1 MVDRIENLA
10 TDSHIMKTGVL
21 TDLDEANLF
30 DVVVEVDPHVF
41 MDEEDFFD
49 DVNGDSADSVVE
61 FNVSDLVWSRV
72 PSHPWWPGQICD
84 PATSSKKA
92 MKYFKTGRY
101 LIAFFGDHTF
111 AWKEAAMVKPFEE
124 YFSELQKQNKLE
136 SFHQAIDCAL
146 EEFSRR
152 VEFSLACSC
161 LSEELYSK
169 LRTQTITNAGI
180 RKKLS
185 KRVGG
190 DSFLTAESFDPM
202 KLINIVKEV
211 SMSPVGEADKL
222 ELVRARAQLLAFNRW
237 KGYYELPKFHKHS
250 VVFNDIDHILDVKNN
265 YQSELV
271 KDIAIDIKHDEATP
285 SGEGNLKSQ
294 DDSSGKRKDNSE
306 DLKDSS
312 EKGKNL
318 SNSMSEKPR
327 RGRKK
332 KHRSEDYAGNEL
344 SLHASSTKDEVGC
357 NDIYTNIPIT
367 HIESSKMGKNLS
379 NSMSE
384 KPRRGRKKKHRFEE
398 YAGNELSLHASST
411 KDEVGCNDTNTNIPM
426 KTGQTFRVGDRIQ
439 KVAYILNESNPILK
453 HDDGIS
459 EKVVS
464 KTRRGRK
471 RKETSELVSRGKTGN
486 KATKPNRRRNADP
499 VESFDSEFMKDT
511 YWTDRLIQGIAE
523 DQLSFENQNET
534 VDVHVQT
541 ASERVVPPG
550 LNSTDQDEPHECV
563 KPESEPQDRLIQ
575 GIAEDQLSFE
585 NQNET
590 VDIHVQT
597 AIERAV
603 PTVLHSSDQ
612 DEPHESVGP
621 ESENSVEDPY
631 PTALIL
637 TFTDLDSVPSETNL
651 NDIFRKYGPL
661 YESKTE
667 VMKKSRRAKVVFK
680 RTSDAETAFSN
691 TGKCSIFGTAL
702 VSYRLKFLP
711 PAKVSLRQTRRCRKE
726 ANLENKLLLDA

>member
-21 TDLDEANLF
+21 KDLDEANLF
-30 DVVVEVDPHVF
+30 DVVVEEDPHVF
-41 MDEEDFFD
+41 MDEEEFSD
-49 DVNGDSADSVVE
+49 DVSGDSADSVVD

-136 SFHQAIDCAL
+136 SFHKAIDCAL

-152 VEFSLACSC
+152 VQFSLACSC
-161 LSEELYSK
+161 LSEELYLK
-169 LRTQTITNAGI
+169 LQTQTITNAGI
-180 RKKLS
+180 RKKFS
-185 KRVGG
+185 RSVGG
-190 DSFLTAESFDPM
+190 DSFLTAASFDPM

-211 SMSPVGEADKL
+211 AMSPAGEVDKL

-237 KGYYELPKFHKHS
+237 KGYYELPKFHKHN
-250 VVFNDIDHILDVKNN
+250 VVFNDIDHILDVKND
-265 YQSELV
+265 YQSELME
-271 KDIAIDIKHDEATP
+271 DIAIDIKHDEATP
-285 SGEGNLKSQ
+285 TGGGNLKFQ
-294 DDSSGKRKDNSE
+294 DNSSGKRKDNSE
-306 DLKDSS
+306 DIKVTSI
-312 EKGKNL
+312 KGKNL
-318 SNSMSEKPR
+318 SNSISEKPR

-332 KHRSEDYAGNEL
+332 KPRSEDYAGNEL
-344 SLHASSTKDEVGC
+344 SWHASITK
-357 NDIYTNIPIT
+357 Y
-367 HIESSKMGKNLS
+367 
-379 NSMSE
+379 
-384 KPRRGRKKKHRFEE
+384 
-398 YAGNELSLHASST
+398 
-411 KDEVGCNDTNTNIPM
+411 EVGCNDTTINIPITHVESG

-439 KVAYILNESNPILK
+439 KVACKLNESNSMLK

-459 EKVVS
+459 QNVVP
-464 KTRRGRK
+464 KGRRGRK
-471 RKETSELVSRGKTGN
+471 RKDTSELVSGGKTGN
-486 KATKPNRRRNADP
+486 KATEANKRRNISP
-499 VESFDSEFMKDT
+499 VEASDSEFIKDT

-534 VDVHVQT
+534 VDAVLTASERVVQNQIETGRVHNQNETVDAHVQT
-541 ASERVVPPG
+541 ASERVVQSQNETVDAHVQTATEMVVPTG
-550 LNSTDQDEPHECV
+550 LNSTDKDGP
-563 KPESEPQDRLIQ
+563 L
-575 GIAEDQLSFE
+575 
-585 NQNET
+585 
-590 VDIHVQT
+590 
-597 AIERAV
+597 
-603 PTVLHSSDQ
+603 
-612 DEPHESVGP
+612 ESVEP
-621 ESENSVEDPY
+621 ESENGVEDPY

-637 TFTDLDSVPSETNL
+637 TFTDLDSVPSEANL

-711 PAKVSLRQTRRCRKE
+711 PTKVSLRQTKRCRKD